1 MGRFF
6 YFAKLSILFYVTS
19 TGGRKMDYKDTLLM
33 PQTDFPMRGN
43 LPKREPEIQEK
54 WEEMNIYG
62 KVQDR
67 TKGRPMYVLHDGP
80 PYANGDIHMGH
91 ALNKILK
98 DIIVRNKS
106 MSGYHAPYVP
116 GWDTHGLPIEQALTN
131 KGVKRK
137 EMTIAEFRK
146 LCAEYALKQ
155 IDNQRSQFKRLGV
168 RGDWENPY
176 ITLKPEYE
184 AQQIKVFGE
193 MAKKGYI
200 YKGKKPVYWSPS
212 SESALAEAEIEYQD
226 KRSPSIYVGF
236 KVKDGKGVLDTDTQ
250 IVIWTTTP
258 WTIPANLGISVH
270 PELTY
275 VVVKAN
281 NNKYLVAESLLE
293 AAAKEIG
300 WENTEV
306 IQKIKGGELEYV
318 VAEHPLYGR
327 DSLVMLGEHVT
338 TDAGTGCV
346 HTAPGH
352 GEDDFYVGQKYGLD
366 VLCPVDDK
374 GCMTNEAPGF
384 EGIFYEEANKPIGQS
399 LEEKGALLKLSF
411 FTHSYPHDWRTKK
424 PVIFRATAQ
433 WFASIKDFRNELLEA
448 VKETKWVP
456 VWGETRLFNMVRD
469 RGDWCISRQRA
480 WGVPIPVFYAENGE
494 AVITDETINHISDL
508 FRENGSNVWFEREAN
523 DLLPEGFS
531 HPGSPNGTFT
541 KETDIM
547 DVWFDSGSSHQ
558 AVLEEREDL
567 VRPAD
572 LYLEGSDQY
581 RGWFNSSLSTAVAV
595 TGKAPYKG
603 VLSHGFAL
611 DGEGRKMSK
620 SIGNVVVPAKVM
632 NQLGADILRL
642 WVASVDY
649 QADVRVSD
657 AILKQVAEVYRK
669 IRNTFRF
676 LLGNLAD
683 FNPETDAISYENL
696 REVDQFMLVKLNK
709 LIKYVR
715 NAYENFEFA
724 GIYHAVNNFC
734 TLDLSAFYL
743 DFAKDVLY
751 IEAVDNHERRAIQTV
766 LYESLISLTK
776 LVTPILSHTADEVW
790 QFIPSV
796 KDESVQLT
804 DMPEYKEFENAQHLE
819 SKWNSFMR
827 LRDDVLKALEEARN
841 AKVIGKSLTAKVT
854 LYVNENSKT
863 LLESIQE
870 NLKQLFIVS
879 EFEVAGAYDE
889 APEDAIKLDTA
900 AILVSKA
907 EGETC
912 DRCWIVTPEVGQDH
926 DHETLCP
933 RCAEVVKE
941 HYSHLA

>member
-1 MGRFF
+1 
-6 YFAKLSILFYVTS
+6 
-19 TGGRKMDYKDTLLM
+19 MDYKDSLLM
-33 PQTDFPMRGN
+33 PKTEFPMRGN
-43 LPKREPEIQEK
+43 LPKREPEIQAK
-54 WEEMNIYG
+54 WEEMNIYE
-62 KVQDR
+62 KVQER
-67 TKGRPMYVLHDGP
+67 TKGRPMFVLHDGP
-80 PYANGDIHMGH
+80 PYANGDIHIGH

-98 DIIVRNKS
+98 DFIVRSKS
-106 MSGYHAPYVP
+106 MTGYNAPYVP

-137 EMTIAEFRK
+137 EMSVAEFRK
-146 LCAEYALKQ
+146 LCEEYAYDQ
-155 IDNQRSQFKRLGV
+155 IDSQRGQFKRLGV

-212 SESALAEAEIEYQD
+212 SESALAEAEIEYKD

-236 KVKDGKGVLDTDTQ
+236 KVKDGKNVLDHDTQ

-270 PELTY
+270 PELNY
-275 VVVKAN
+275 VVAKASGQ
-281 NNKYLVAESLLE
+281 KYLVAEDLLS
-293 AAAKEIG
+293 AVAKELE
-300 WENTEV
+300 WEDHEV
-306 IQKIKGGELEYV
+306 VSKVKGSELEHV
-318 VAEHPLYGR
+318 IAEHPLYGR

-352 GEDDFYVGQKYGLD
+352 GEDDFHVGMKYGLD

-374 GCMTNEAPGF
+374 GNMTSEAPGF
-384 EGIFYEEANKPIGQS
+384 EGLFYDAANKPITEK
-399 LEEKGALLKLSF
+399 LEEVGALLKLTF
-411 FTHSYPHDWRTKK
+411 ITHSYPHDWRTKK

-433 WFASIKDFRNELLEA
+433 WFASIKDFRDELLDA
-448 VKETKWVP
+448 VKETDWYP
-456 VWGETRLFNMVRD
+456 AWGETRLFNMVRD
-469 RGDWCISRQRA
+469 RGDWCISRQRV

-494 AVITDETINHISDL
+494 EIITDETIEHVSSL
-508 FRENGSNVWFEREAN
+508 FREHGSNIWFEKEAKE
-523 DLLPEGFS
+523 LLPEGFT
-531 HPGSPNGTFT
+531 HPGSPNGQFT

-558 AVLEEREDL
+558 AVLLERDDL
-567 VRPAD
+567 QRPAD

-581 RGWFNSSLSTAVAV
+581 RGWFNSSLSTSVAV

-603 VLSHGFAL
+603 VLSHGFTL

-683 FNPETDAISYENL
+683 FNPVTDAVSFENL

-709 LIKYVR
+709 LVKSVR
-715 NAYENFEFA
+715 ESYDRYEFA
-724 GIYHAVNNFC
+724 SIYHAVNNFC

-751 IEAVDNHERRAIQTV
+751 IEAADHADRRAIQTV
-766 LYESLISLTK
+766 LYESLIALTK
-776 LVTPILSHTADEVW
+776 LVAPILSHTSDEVW
-790 QFIPSV
+790 SFIPNV
-796 KDESVQLT
+796 EEESVQLT
-804 DMPEYKEFENAQHLE
+804 DMPEYQELPNAKLLE
-819 SKWNSFMR
+819 EKWTAFMK
-827 LRDDVLKALEEARN
+827 LRNNVLKALEEARN
-841 AKVIGKSLTAKVT
+841 EKVIGKSLTAKIT
-854 LYVNENSKT
+854 LYVNDQAKN
-863 LLESIQE
+863 LLDSIQE
-870 NLKQLFIVS
+870 NLQQIFIVS
-879 EFEVAGAYDE
+879 GFEVAGSLNE
-889 APEDAIKLDTA
+889 APENAMKFENTAIV
-900 AILVSKA
+900 VSKA

-912 DRCWIVTPEVGQDH
+912 ERCWTVTPEVGQTEGF
-926 DHETLCP
+926 ETLCP
-933 RCAEVVKE
+933 RCADVVK
-941 HYSHLA
+941 HNYSHLA

>member
-1 MGRFF
+1 ME
-6 YFAKLSILFYVTS
+6 
-19 TGGRKMDYKDTLLM
+19 YKDTLLM
-33 PQTDFPMRGN
+33 PKTEFPMRGN
-43 LPKREPEIQEK
+43 LPQREPDIQAK
-54 WEEMNIYG
+54 WEEMNIYK
-62 KVQDR
+62 KVQER
-67 TKGRPMYVLHDGP
+67 TKGRPMFVLHDGP

-91 ALNKILK
+91 ALNKVLK
-98 DIIVRNKS
+98 DFIVRYKS
-106 MSGYHAPYVP
+106 MSGFHAPYVP

-137 EMTIAEFRK
+137 EMTIAEFRQ
-146 LCAEYALKQ
+146 LCTKYALEQ
-155 IDNQRSQFKRLGV
+155 IDNQRTQFKRIGV

-200 YKGKKPVYWSPS
+200 YKGLKPVYWSPS

-236 KVKDGKGVLDTDTQ
+236 KVKDGKNVLDTDTQ

-270 PELTY
+270 PDLTY
-275 VVVKAN
+275 VVVSVDG
-281 NNKYLVAESLLE
+281 NKYLVAEALLE
-293 AAAKEIG
+293 AVTKEIG
-300 WENTEV
+300 WENASV
-306 IQKIKGGELEYV
+306 VQKVKGAELENL
-318 VAEHPLYGR
+318 VAAHPLYER
-327 DSLVMLGEHVT
+327 DSLVMLGDHVT

-352 GEDDFYVGQKYGLD
+352 GEDDFYVGQKYGLE

-374 GCMTNEAPGF
+374 GVMTSEAPGF
-384 EGIFYEEANKPIGQS
+384 EGLFYDTANKPIAQA
-399 LEEKGALLKLSF
+399 LEEAGALLKLSF

-433 WFASIKDFRNELLEA
+433 WFASIKDFRNDLLEA

-456 VWGETRLFNMVRD
+456 AWGETRLFNMVRD
-469 RGDWCISRQRA
+469 RGDWCISRQRV

-494 AVITDETINHISDL
+494 EIITDETINHVSDL
-508 FRENGSNVWFEREAN
+508 FREHGSNIWFEREAKE
-523 DLLPEGFS
+523 LLPEGFS

-558 AVLEEREDL
+558 AVLLERDDL

-683 FNPETDAISYENL
+683 FDPAADMVAYEDL
-696 REVDQFMLVKLNK
+696 REVDQFMMVKLNK

-715 NAYENFEFA
+715 NAYENYEFA

-751 IEAVDNHERRAIQTV
+751 IEAADNHERRAIQTV
-766 LYESLISLTK
+766 LYESLLALTK
-776 LVTPILSHTADEVW
+776 LVSPILSHTADEVW
-790 QFIPSV
+790 KFIPSV
-796 KDESVQLT
+796 SEESVQLT
-804 DMPEYKEFENAQHLE
+804 NLPDYQELE
-819 SKWNSFMR
+819 GSKVLEEKWTSFMK
-827 LRDDVLKALEEARN
+827 LRNDVLKALEEARN
-841 AKVIGKSLTAKVT
+841 EKVIGKSLTAKVT
-854 LYVNENSKT
+854 LFVNDKTKALLDSIDENM
-863 LLESIQE
+863 
-870 NLKQLFIVS
+870 KQLFIVS
-879 EFEVAGAYDE
+879 GFEVAGTYED
-889 APEDAIKLDTA
+889 APENALKLESSAIVVT
-900 AILVSKA
+900 KA

-912 DRCWIVTPEVGQDH
+912 ERCWIVTPEVGQDPEH
-926 DHETLCP
+926 KTLCP

-941 HYSHLA
+941 SYSHLA

>member
-1 MGRFF
+1 
-6 YFAKLSILFYVTS
+6 
-19 TGGRKMDYKDTLLM
+19 MDYKDTLLM
-33 PQTDFPMRGN
+33 PKTEFPMRGN

-54 WEEMNIYG
+54 WKEMDIYQA
-62 KVQDR
+62 VQDR
-67 TKGRPMYVLHDGP
+67 TKGRPMFVLHDGP

-91 ALNKILK
+91 AMNKILK
-98 DIIVRNKS
+98 DFIVRFKS

-137 EMTIAEFRK
+137 EFSVAEFRK
-146 LCAEYALKQ
+146 LCEEYAYEQ
-155 IDNQRSQFKRLGV
+155 INNQREQFKRLGV

-200 YKGKKPVYWSPS
+200 YKGLKPVYWSPS
-212 SESALAEAEIEYQD
+212 SESALAEAEIEYKD
-226 KRSPSIYVGF
+226 KRSPSIYVAF
-236 KVKDGKGVLDTDTQ
+236 DVKDGKDVLDTDTQ
-250 IVIWTTTP
+250 IIIWTTTP
-258 WTIPANLGISVH
+258 WTIPANLGITVH
-270 PELTY
+270 GDLDY
-275 VVVKAN
+275 VVVEASGK
-281 NNKYLVAESLLE
+281 KYVIAKDLLE
-293 AAAKEIG
+293 TVAKELG
-300 WENTEV
+300 WENPSV
-306 IQKIKGGELEYV
+306 LKSVKGSELEYI
-318 VAEHPLYGR
+318 VAKHPLYDR

-352 GEDDFYVGQKYGLD
+352 GEDDFLVGKKYGLD
-366 VLCPVDDK
+366 VLSPVDDK
-374 GCMTNEAPGF
+374 GVFTSEAEGF
-384 EGIFYEEANKPIGQS
+384 EGLFYDTANKPIT
-399 LEEKGALLKLSF
+399 EKLQEVGALLKLDF
-411 FTHSYPHDWRTKK
+411 ITHSYPHDWRTKK

-433 WFASIKDFRNELLEA
+433 WFASIKDFRGELLEA

-456 VWGETRLFNMVRD
+456 AWGETRLFNMVRD
-469 RGDWCISRQRA
+469 RGDWCISRQRV
-480 WGVPIPVFYAENGE
+480 WGVPIPVFYGENGE
-494 AVITDETINHISDL
+494 PIITDETIEHVSNL
-508 FRENGSNVWFEREAN
+508 FREHGSNVWFEREAK
-523 DLLPEGFS
+523 DLLPEGFTHES
-531 HPGSPNGTFT
+531 SPNGLFT

-567 VRPAD
+567 QRPAD

-620 SIGNVVVPAKVM
+620 SLGNTILPAKVM

-683 FNPETDAISYENL
+683 FNPETNKVAYQDL
-696 REVDQFMLVKLNK
+696 REVDQFILVKLNS
-709 LIKYVR
+709 LIKNVL
-715 NAYENFEFA
+715 NAYENYEYSA
-724 GIYHAVNNFC
+724 IYHAINNFC

-751 IEAVDNHERRAIQTV
+751 IEAENNQERRAIQTV
-766 LYESLISLTK
+766 LYECLVVLTK
-776 LVTPILSHTADEVW
+776 LVTPILPHTADEVW
-790 QFIPSV
+790 GYIPNV
-796 KDESVQLT
+796 TEASVQLT
-804 DMPEYKEFENAQHLE
+804 DMPTFKELSNSEQLVD
-819 SKWNSFMR
+819 KWTKIME
-827 LRDDVLKALEEARN
+827 LRDDILKALEEARN
-841 AKVIGKSLTAKVT
+841 AKVIGKSLQAKIS
-854 LYVNENSKT
+854 LYVNEATKD
-863 LLESIQE
+863 LLDSISE
-870 NLKQLFIVS
+870 NLQQIFIVS
-879 EFEVAGAYDE
+879 GFEVAGTYE
-889 APEDAIKLDTA
+889 GAPEEALKLDTA
-900 AILVSKA
+900 AIVVSKA

-912 DRCWIVTPEVGQDH
+912 ERCWVVTTEVGQDQ
-926 DHETLCP
+926 DHPTVCP
-933 RCAEVVKE
+933 RCAHIVKE
-941 HYSHLA
+941 HYHI